1 MQILLS
7 IFAGAPIFIIMPMLI
22 YLPTVWWYFRQ
33 SLGIFGTSTEAE
45 SMDQHRRLQKFSLY
59 WEDRF
64 AFARLRWVVF
74 IAFMAASTGIQAT
87 PSPGVACSGTDFVPD
102 AGFTCYSEELAST
115 HAVGTVVTVLLCVVF
130 PVYIYKN
137 IRRISFNDLE
147 EDSREALRFGP
158 FFSCY
163 RKGVWQYFFLLN
175 HFQMTVLIAVLSL
188 VLSKYALGLAV
199 SNFVLNLLYILTVLV
214 GQPCEY
220 MLDNLLEAATTAVQA
235 YGILL
240 SIIPMVDENAIGDYT
255 TEVPRPPSAHI
266 FSSPPP
272 QVPYGGISSG
282 YQGLGRTCVW

>member
-1 MQILLS
+1 MSTGCVLLMRVQFQLS

-33 SLGIFGTSTEAE
+33 SLGIFGTLTAAE
-45 SMDQHRRLQKFSLY
+45 SMDQRRRLQKFSLY

-102 AGFTCYSEELAST
+102 AGFTCYSEELAGT
-115 HAVGTVVTVLLCVVF
+115 HAAGTVVTVLVCAVF

-147 EDSREALRFGP
+147 EDNREALRFGA
-158 FFSCY
+158 FIDSY
-163 RKGVWQYFFLLN
+163 RKGVWQYFYLLN
-175 HFQMTVLIAVLSL
+175 HFQMTILIAVLSL

-199 SNFVLNLLYILTVLV
+199 SNLVLNLLYILTVLV
-214 GQPCEY
+214 GKPFEY

-235 YGILL
+235 SGILL

-255 TEVPRPPSAHI
+255 TEVHTPPSAHI
-266 FSSPPP
+266 PRA
-272 QVPYGGISSG
+272 
-282 YQGLGRTCVW
+282 L